1 MTNSSCFTP
10 ITKTTASWLSVVYRY
25 DPVSRTMAPTG
36 NGVTESLDATSENYE
51 DMLKWFTNLM
61 SDTFK

>member
-1 MTNSSCFTP
+1 MGEIAP
-10 ITKTTASWLSVVYRY
+10 MV
-25 DPVSRTMAPTG
+25 PTG
-36 NGVTESLDATSENYE
+36 NGVTESIDANSENYE